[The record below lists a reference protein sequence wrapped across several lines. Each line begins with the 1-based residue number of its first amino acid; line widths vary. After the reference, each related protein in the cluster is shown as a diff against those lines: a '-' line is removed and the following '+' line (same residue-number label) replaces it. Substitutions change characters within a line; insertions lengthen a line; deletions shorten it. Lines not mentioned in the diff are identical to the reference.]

1 MEYKSYALT
10 QQFEG
15 LRLEAYQDTG
25 GVWTIGFGHTKGV
38 KKGDKCTKEDA
49 EAYLREDMAEAVKA
63 VNDLVKVGITQQQFD
78 ALCDFV
84 FNLGVNAFRNS
95 TLLRLLNT
103 GDYKSAYNQ
112 FARWK
117 YDNGRVIEG
126 LVRRR
131 KAEAD
136 LFIHA

>member
-1 MEYKSYALT
+1 MQYQSYALT

-25 GVWTIGFGHTKGV
+25 GVWTIGYGHTKGV
-38 KKGDKCTKEDA
+38 KKGDKCT
-49 EAYLREDMAEAVKA
+49 EAQALAWLMEGMAEAVEA
-63 VNDLVKVGITQQQFD
+63 VNTNVRIPVTQNQFD

-84 FNLGVNAFRNS
+84 FNVGVKAFRDS

-117 YDNGRVIEG
+117 YDNGVVIAG
-126 LVRRR
+126 LVKRR

>member
-25 GVWTIGFGHTKGV
+25 GVWTIGYGHTKGV
-38 KKGDKCTKEDA
+38 KKGDKCT
-49 EAYLREDMAEAVKA
+49 EAQALAWLMEDMREAEQT
-63 VNDLVKVGITQQQFD
+63 VNELVKIPVTQNQFD
-78 ALCDFV
+78 ALVDFV
-84 FNLGVNAFRNS
+84 FNLGRKAFRDS

-136 LFIHA
+136 LFIHL

>member
-38 KKGDKCTKEDA
+38 KKGDKCT
-49 EAYLREDMAEAVKA
+49 EAQALAWLKEDMAEAVKA
-63 VNDLVKVGITQQQFD
+63 VNDLVKVSITQQQFD